1 MHRGYVVRII
11 LFVVLGIIAW
21 NYFLIKQLYHIQVER
36 HDELLG
42 KARILASYTVKE
54 EGRRGSIL
62 DKNGKLLASD
72 LIHFEVSLYKPKF
85 KKVKNKKGKKERVD
99 QGKLIEDLNT
109 VFTTPAS
116 VLKKRLKPGK
126 PFQIIVAKEV
136 KISLYD
142 MIQSNTFSESDI
154 AKNLNYPSLFR
165 KLDFRK
171 TYSRFYPNDRLLSH
185 VIGYQSFDEETKSN
199 VGRIGIEKA
208 WNESLKPK
216 KEGEISYLRG
226 AKGNIVR
233 FSEVSRKEP
242 VHGSNVYL
250 TVREPIQNIIETEL
264 KKLIDNFDPKSA
276 YIMMANPKTGA
287 ILGMAQYPNFN
298 LNDRSNLKQD
308 QLRSRMLLDY
318 FDPGSTMKG
327 VSIAAAL
334 DAGVV
339 QLHDRFYCEKGYW
352 GRWKLKDSH
361 PNEYIDVATIIQES
375 SNIGTAKVAMVLGK
389 TRLWSYLRK
398 FGFGLRPQ
406 LGLGQENPGQLLHPR
421 KWWDISI
428 TRIPMGQGISVTA
441 AQMLQAYCAL
451 ANDGVMMQL
460 YAVDRVEDPNNE
472 SVKVFQPKLK
482 RRVISSET
490 TQKITQALSLV
501 TQSGGTARRA
511 AIDGINVAGKTGTSQ
526 KVVNGRYSHSKY
538 VASFIGFLPAENPE
552 FVLMVVADEPKK
564 SHYGGVVAAPTF
576 KNIAVETL
584 KYIQMDPLEK

>member
-36 HDELLG
+36 HDELSR
-42 KARILASYTVKE
+42 KARILASYKVKE

-72 LIHFEVSLYKPKF
+72 FIHFEVSLYKPKF
-85 KKVKNKKGKKERVD
+85 KKIKNKQGKSEYVD
-99 QGKLIEDLNT
+99 QEKLINDLNLI
-109 VFTTPAS
+109 FNTPKD
-116 VLKKRLKPGK
+116 VLRRRLKPGK

-142 MIQSNTFSESDI
+142 MIQSNKFADSEQ
-154 AKNLNYPSLFR
+154 AKLVSYPSLFKR
-165 KLDFRK
+165 LDFKK

-216 KEGEISYLRG
+216 EQGEVSYLRG

-250 TVREPIQNIIETEL
+250 TIREPIQNIIETEL
-264 KKLIDNFDPKSA
+264 KELVKNFSPKSA

-308 QLRSRMLLDY
+308 QLRNRMLVDY

-375 SNIGTAKVAMVLGK
+375 SNIGTAKVAMKLGK
-389 TRLWSYLRK
+389 MKLWSYLRK
-398 FGFGLRPQ
+398 FGFGQRPKV
-406 LGLGQENPGQLLHPR
+406 GLGQETPGQLLRPK

-441 AQMLQAYCAL
+441 AQMLQAYCTL
-451 ANDGVMMQL
+451 ANNGVMMQL

-472 SVKVFQPKLK
+472 SVKVFQPQLK
-482 RRVISSET
+482 RRVISPEAT
-490 TQKITQALSLV
+490 KKMTQALSLV

-511 AIDGINVAGKTGTSQ
+511 AIEGINVAGKTGTSQ
-526 KVVNGRYSHSKY
+526 KVVNGTYSHSKY

-552 FVLMVVADEPKK
+552 FVLMVVADEPEK

-584 KYIQMDPLEK
+584 KYIQTDPLEK